1 MNSAEIFDQVDLIRQ
16 VFSYAHRFRE
26 KTFVIHVDYAAVDE
40 DGLSALVQ
48 DVVLLHQAGMRI
60 ILVPGARQRIDDIL
74 TRYDIPWRREKG
86 VRIASKEAIPFIKMA
101 AFDVSNRFMTLLS
114 AHHTAAVIGN
124 WVKARGIGV
133 VDGVDYEHTGV
144 VERVQLELLQA
155 TLKERLIPIF
165 PCIGWS
171 VSGKPYNISS
181 RELAYRIAVSI
192 KADKLFFVSDK
203 MGFTTR
209 DFAVPPEIET
219 LESGR
224 ISRLTVDEARRVLA
238 ANGCEPEETDES
250 GDSIEIGTE
259 GDGGTATG
267 TAAEVVESAPD
278 GDHGRTDGTDNDGAS
293 PVITTAS
300 GYYEGKRDDLE
311 ILRLAHSAAGNGVD
325 RVHIVSGREE
335 GVVLVEVFSNLG
347 VGTMVYANV
356 YQSIRPMR
364 LEDVA
369 KVHRLLQ
376 PLAQRGVLIRR
387 APEDVAAHYTD
398 YVVHETDGRI
408 HGCGALH
415 RYENGEAEIAA
426 IAVDPLYEEL
436 GIGRRI
442 VLYLMER
449 AREEN
454 LPAVFVLTTRTGD
467 WFESIGFERVGIRE
481 LPREKREQYDPGRNS
496 IVLRYRFRR

>member
-1 MNSAEIFDQVDLIRQ
+1 MNSSDIFAQVDLIRQ

-26 KTFVIHVDYAAVDE
+26 KTFVIHVDYGAVDE
-40 DGLSALVQ
+40 DGLNALVQ
-48 DVVLLHQAGMRI
+48 DVVLLHQSGIRI
-60 ILVPGARQRIDDIL
+60 VLVPGARQRIDEVL
-74 TRYDIPWRREKG
+74 SRYDIPWKREQG

-101 AFDVSNRFMTLLS
+101 AFDVSNRFMTILS
-114 AHHTAAVIGN
+114 AHQTNAVVGN
-124 WVKARGIGV
+124 WVRARGIGV

-144 VERVQLELLQA
+144 VERVQLELLKS
-155 TLKERLIPIF
+155 TLKERMVPIF

-192 KADKLFFVSDK
+192 KADKLFFISDR
-203 MGFTTR
+203 MGLTTE
-209 DFAVPPEIET
+209 DLEVPPKIEAT
-219 LESGR
+219 ESGR
-224 ISRLTVDEARRVLA
+224 ISRLTVEEAGHLLEE
-238 ANGCEPEETDES
+238 NGYSPEEWSD
-250 GDSIEIGTE
+250 
-259 GDGGTATG
+259 TA
-267 TAAEVVESAPD
+267 D
-278 GDHGRTDGTDNDGAS
+278 GDDRSSA
-293 PVITTAS
+293 IRLAS
-300 GYYEGKRDDLE
+300 GYYSGTRDNVEL
-311 ILRLAHSAAGNGVD
+311 LRLAYMAAGNGVD
-325 RVHIVSGREE
+325 RVHIVGGHQE

-364 LEDVA
+364 LEDVS

-376 PLAQRGVLIRR
+376 PLANQGVLIRR
-387 APEDVAAHYTD
+387 TPDDIAANFTD

-415 RYENGEAEIAA
+415 RYSNGEAEIAA

-449 AREEN
+449 AREEGI
-454 LPAVFVLTTRTGD
+454 PAVFVLTTRTGD
-467 WFESIGFERVGIRE
+467 WFESIGYRRIGVKD
-481 LPREKREQYDPGRNS
+481 LPAEKRERYDADRNS
-496 IVLRYRFRR
+496 IILRYRF

>member
-1 MNSAEIFDQVDLIRQ
+1 MNSSDIFAQVDLIRQ

-26 KTFVIHVDYAAVDE
+26 KTFVIHVDYGAVDD
-40 DGLSALVQ
+40 DGLNALVQ
-48 DVVLLHQAGMRI
+48 DVVLLHQSGIRI
-60 ILVPGARQRIDDIL
+60 ILVPGARQRIDEVL
-74 TRYDIPWRREKG
+74 TRYDVPWKREQG

-101 AFDVSNRFMTLLS
+101 AFDVSNRFMTILS
-114 AHHTAAVIGN
+114 AHHTNAVVGN
-124 WVKARGIGV
+124 WVRARGLGV

-144 VERVQLELLQA
+144 VERVQLELLES

-192 KADKLFFVSDK
+192 KADKLFFISNR
-203 MGFTTR
+203 MGLTTE
-209 DFAVPPEIET
+209 DLLVPDEIEAT
-219 LESGR
+219 ESGR
-224 ISRLTVDEARRVLA
+224 ISRLTVEEAGRLLEKNGYPPEKWVDGIDGDER
-238 ANGCEPEETDES
+238 
-250 GDSIEIGTE
+250 
-259 GDGGTATG
+259 
-267 TAAEVVESAPD
+267 SAPI
-278 GDHGRTDGTDNDGAS
+278 RL
-293 PVITTAS
+293 AS
-300 GYYEGKRDDLE
+300 GYYNGTRDNIEL
-311 ILRLAHSAAGNGVD
+311 LRLAHLAAGNGVD
-325 RVHIVSGREE
+325 RVHIIGGRQE

-364 LEDVA
+364 LEDVS

-376 PLAQRGVLIRR
+376 PLAQQGVLIRR
-387 APEDVAAHYTD
+387 TPDDIAASFTD

-415 RYENGEAEIAA
+415 RYSNGEAEIAA

-449 AREEN
+449 AREEGI
-454 LPAVFVLTTRTGD
+454 PAVFVLTTQTGD
-467 WFESIGFERVGIRE
+467 WFESIGYHRITVKD
-481 LPREKREQYDPGRNS
+481 LPKEKRERYDVDRNS
-496 IVLRYRFRR
+496 IILRFHF